1 MAGVRFGAYYLDGLR
16 DALVALSGNESVDV
30 IPKGNGA
37 FDSWKGN
44 FRFETDV
51 LAHVPDL
58 LLFEFS
64 HNDED
69 DVALALIADS
79 AHAMMHRLWKARP
92 DCDVAIVHLA
102 RPGLALGGLTKA
114 MTVWEE
120 IGDRLSLPSVDVASF
135 MESLVTAG
143 TAHWAADAPGALTI
157 DGIHHTAAVATLVG
171 KPFGDAL
178 AQLVAT
184 SRFGPLHPRP
194 IVPASPSCRIARL
207 TPEDRAQAHHGAWLM
222 AIPVGEFSAERDSA
236 FDRAVAV
243 ALESGASFAVRF
255 RGTRIGVWLGT
266 IPTSCQIRID
276 DSLTTL
282 RVNWK
287 VGRLQFVWLG
297 PELAYGEHLL
307 TISLV
312 DQVAIFGDVYVVG
325 DVL

>member
-1 MAGVRFGAYYLDGLR
+1 MAGARFGAYYLDGSR
-16 DALVALSGNESVDV
+16 AALAAVSGNESVDV

-51 LAHVPDL
+51 LANTPDL
-58 LLFEFS
+58 VLFEFS

-69 DVALALIADS
+69 NVALALIADS
-79 AHAMMHRLWKARP
+79 AHAMLERLWTARP
-92 DCDVAIVHLA
+92 DCDVAFVHLA
-102 RPGLALGGLTKA
+102 PPGSVRGGSTKA
-114 MTVWEE
+114 MTAWEE
-120 IGDRLSLPSVDVASF
+120 IADRLSLPSVDVASF
-135 MESLVTAG
+135 MENLVDSGIAN
-143 TAHWAADAPGALTI
+143 WAADAPGALTI
-157 DGIHHTAAVATLVG
+157 DGTHHSAAVATLVG
-171 KPFGDAL
+171 QPFGDAL
-178 AQLVAT
+178 AQLVAM

-194 IVPASPSCRIARL
+194 SVPASPYSRVARL
-207 TPEDRAQAHHGAWLM
+207 APEDRAHAHNGAWLM

-236 FDRAVAV
+236 FDGAVAV

-266 IPTSCQIRID
+266 IPTRCQIRID

-282 RVNWK
+282 TVNWK

-297 PELAYGEHLL
+297 PVLAFGEHLL
-307 TISLV
+307 TITLV